1 MSDPER
7 KQDVDPHLSKTLQQ
21 EIQGLPIAEKI
32 TLAKTADT
40 GVRTTLLKDE
50 DKRVLEALLDNPRI
64 TETEIVTLV
73 SSRRCDQGLLSRI
86 LNNREWLKNYQVRWG
101 LVNNPKIPI
110 QISVKLVGTL
120 RLPDLKRLA
129 VSKDVAPELAAAA
142 QTVIDTPISQGV
154 EGPKAEKSAQ
164 SRYQE
169 IKDLPVAEK
178 VKMAMMGDKEAR
190 AILLKDSNKQ
200 VQAAVLD
207 SPRITE
213 TEIIAIVNTRNMADD
228 MLRKVS
234 ENRQWMKNYQVR
246 LGLVNNPKTPLPLS
260 LKLVNG
266 LMLVD
271 LKRLAKSKGVS
282 NVLVAT
288 AQRKVTKAG
297 FN

>member
-1 MSDPER
+1 MSDPES
-7 KQDVDPHLSKTLQQ
+7 KQNVDPHLSKTLQQ
-21 EIQGLPIAEKI
+21 EIQGLPVAEKI
-32 TLAKTADT
+32 TLAKTGDT
-40 GVRTTLLKDE
+40 GVRTALLKDR
-50 DKRVLEALLDNPRI
+50 DKQVLEALLDNPRI
-64 TETEIVTLV
+64 TETEIVTIV
-73 SSRRCDQGLLSRI
+73 SSCSSDEGPLSRI
-86 LNNREWLKNYQVRWG
+86 LNNREWLKNYQVRLG
-101 LVNNPKIPI
+101 LVNNPRIPI

-142 QTVIDTPISQGV
+142 QTVIDRPISQRV
-154 EGPKAEKSAQ
+154 EAPKEEKGAQ

-169 IKDLPVAEK
+169 IKDLPVADK

-190 AILLKDSNKQ
+190 AILLKDSNRQ

-213 TEIIAIVNTRNMADD
+213 TEIIAIVNTRNMSDEI
-228 MLRKVS
+228 LRKVS
-234 ENRQWMKNYQVR
+234 ESRQWMKNYQVR

-282 NVLVAT
+282 NVLVAA

-297 FN
+297 YS